1 MVPGTGLLAACVPGT
16 FESWMLLLRDYGTM
30 RLRDVLEPAIAYAR
44 DGYPL
49 VERAAATI
57 QIVEKLFRNH
67 WTTSAAVYLPN
78 DEVPRPGTL
87 FTNKQ
92 LAETYARILK
102 EAESAGGDRV
112 AQIERARKS
121 WSQGFVAEAID
132 KFCRT
137 PGGDGRL
144 RLAAPRRALG
154 RRHGALAADRRGA
167 ADLRLWPLHR
177 LQARRLEPG
186 PGDAAAARAA
196 EGLRARRA
204 RSRRPRFH
212 PSADRMR
219 QARLRRPREV
229 LRRSR
234 SSPTSR
240 SRRCCR
246 TPTTTSAA
254 S

>member
-57 QIVEKLFRNH
+57 QVVEKLFRNH

-78 DEVPRPGTL
+78 NEVPRPGTL

-92 LAETYARILK
+92 LSETYARILK
-102 EAESAGGDRV
+102 EAESAGSDRV

-121 WSQGFVAEAID
+121 WSHGFVAEAID

-137 PGGDGRL
+137 QEVMDVSGSPHRGVLSR
-144 RLAAPRRALG
+144 

-186 PGDAAAARAA
+186 PCDAAAARAV
-196 EGLRARRA
+196 EGL
-204 RSRRPRFH
+204 
-212 PSADRMR
+212 
-219 QARLRRPREV
+219 
-229 LRRSR
+229 
-234 SSPTSR
+234 
-240 SRRCCR
+240 
-246 TPTTTSAA
+246 
-254 S
+254 